1 MKVKIGTQ
9 NLRILTAKE
18 SINPFSER
26 FWIKRM
32 KRIAANIKSVD
43 LDLIAVQE
51 SIGRLQMYVLRYY
64 LGWRKYRFIS
74 VRQGLTPSRVGIM
87 YKRKYKRIEK
97 ENFLLSKAE
106 SFKKHERRGVRGK
119 FEVGNRHIDLASVH
133 LSHYS
138 EESYNEGLTNLKLM
152 ITGTPSVW
160 IAGDFN
166 KENVTFWYYLAHDEA
181 IDKTYISFIDN
192 YKGQKI
198 DYIFTPKWIER
209 TPFTPKWIERTP
221 TKTLGDNL
229 ASDHLLV
236 HSEIMI

>member
-1 MKVKIGTQ
+1 MKVKVGTQ

-198 DYIFTPKWIER
+198 DYIFTPQ
-209 TPFTPKWIERTP
+209 WIERTP

-236 HSEIMI
+236 YSEILKLKK

>member
-1 MKVKIGTQ
+1 MKVGTQ

-32 KRIAANIKSVD
+32 KRIAENIKSVD

-87 YKRKYKRIEK
+87 YKTEFNISFKHKFR
-97 ENFLLSKAE
+97 LSEAE
-106 SFKKHERRGVRGK
+106 SLKKHARWGIWASFYTGWTTK
-119 FEVGNRHIDLASVH
+119 IDFASVH

-138 EESYNEGLTNLKLM
+138 AEAFNDGMTGLKYLSINIHGL
-152 ITGTPSVW
+152 I

-166 KENVTFWYYLAHDEA
+166 RENITLKNRYKADTFVQ
-181 IDKTYISFIDN
+181 KTYISFNDD
-192 YKGQKI
+192 YQGQKI
-198 DYIFTPKWIER
+198 DYIFTPVFIER
-209 TPFTPKWIERTP
+209 GQTQ
-221 TKTLGDNL
+221 TLGDNL

-236 HSEIMI
+236 YSEITI